1 MVDKRRGYCLVQL
14 HDYKRL
20 ENSVVKKVHYFFLG
34 VARGVAA
41 FLGKLVRALGSH
53 YTIVLV
59 PHSEKNVRNIRVS
72 LFSIVFGVVALAAIL
87 STAVWSF
94 SSYGEYRSELT
105 VKDSRLRD
113 TEASLDQLRDELT
126 DFLREA
132 RSFEATL
139 SGVFSSLGF
148 KTQGQTLNPGYSGDL
163 SSFFDTQET
172 AQGRL
177 READDLNNLAGFF
190 AAAQEPIQEIENLL
204 EQQGS
209 LLTEIPNIWPIKG
222 GMGHI
227 SQLFGENPNPFTGE
241 NYIHRGID
249 LSTYRQG
256 DPVVATADGQVV
268 SVGYDSDGFGN
279 FIIIRHKHGFY
290 TRYGHLLRS
299 VSKTGQRVEQGEVI
313 GYIGNTGRSTGPHLH
328 YEVHIGSDIVD
339 PYKFLNIR
347 GKVNRGG

>member
-1 MVDKRRGYCLVQL
+1 
-14 HDYKRL
+14 
-20 ENSVVKKVHYFFLG
+20 
-34 VARGVAA
+34 
-41 FLGKLVRALGSH
+41 
-53 YTIVLV
+53 
-59 PHSEKNVRNIRVS
+59 
-72 LFSIVFGVVALAAIL
+72 
-87 STAVWSF
+87 
-94 SSYGEYRSELT
+94 
-105 VKDSRLRD
+105 
-113 TEASLDQLRDELT
+113 LRDELT
-126 DFLREA
+126 DFLRET
-132 RSFEATL
+132 RSFQATL
-139 SGVFSSLGF
+139 SGMLSSLGL
-148 KTQGQTLNPGYSGDL
+148 KPQEQTPNPGYSGDL
-163 SSFFDTQET
+163 SSFFDAQET
-172 AQGRL
+172 VQGRL
-177 READDLNNLAGFF
+177 READDLNDLAGFF
-190 AAAQEPIQEIENLL
+190 ASARESVQEIENLF

-268 SVGYDSDGFGN
+268 GVNYDANGFGN
-279 FIIIRHKHGFY
+279 YVIIRHKHGFY

-299 VSKTGQRVEQGEVI
+299 LPKTGQQVEQGEII

-347 GKVNRGG
+347 GNVKRGG

>member
-1 MVDKRRGYCLVQL
+1 MTQL

-20 ENSVVKKVHYFFLG
+20 ENSVIKKVRCFFLG
-34 VARGVAA
+34 AAQGVAV
-41 FLGKLVRALGSH
+41 FFSTLFRIMGSR

-72 LFSIVFGVVALAAIL
+72 LFSMVFTVIALAAFL
-87 STAVWSF
+87 STVVWSV

-105 VKDSRLRD
+105 VKDSRLKD

-139 SGVFSSLGF
+139 SGVFSSLGL

-163 SSFFDTQET
+163 SAFFDTQET

-190 AAAQEPIQEIENLL
+190 ASAQGSIQEIENLL
-204 EQQGS
+204 ERQGS
-209 LLTEIPNIWPIKG
+209 LLTEIPNIWPIRG
-222 GMGHI
+222 GIGHI
-227 SQLFGENPNPFTGE
+227 SQSFGENPNPFTGE

-268 SVGYDSDGFGN
+268 SVAWDAVGFGN
-279 FIIIRHKHGFY
+279 YVIIRHKHGFY
-290 TRYGHLLRS
+290 TRYGHLQSTAR
-299 VSKTGQRVEQGEVI
+299 VKIGQQVEQGDVI
-313 GYIGNTGRSTGPHLH
+313 GHIGNTGRSTGPHLH

-339 PYKFLNIR
+339 PDKFLNIR
-347 GKVNRGG
+347 GKNVKRGG

>member
-1 MVDKRRGYCLVQL
+1 LTQL
-14 HDYKRL
+14 HDYKRF
-20 ENSVVKKVHYFFLG
+20 ENSVVKKVYCFFLRAVQS
-34 VARGVAA
+34 VAV
-41 FLGKLVRALGSH
+41 FFGKGFRAMGSR

-72 LFSIVFGVVALAAIL
+72 LFSMAFTVIVLVAFL
-87 STAVWSF
+87 STVVWSF

-105 VKDSRLRD
+105 IKDSRLEN

-139 SGVFSSLGF
+139 SGVFSSLGL
-148 KTQGQTLNPGYSGDL
+148 KTQSRTLNPGYSGDL

-190 AAAQEPIQEIENLL
+190 ASAQGSIEEIESLL
-204 EQQGS
+204 KQQGS

-268 SVGYDSDGFGN
+268 SIGYDTDGFGN
-279 FIIIRHKHGFY
+279 YIIIRHKHGFY

-299 VSKTGQRVEQGEVI
+299 VPKTGQQVEQGEVI

-328 YEVHIGSDIVD
+328 YEVHIGSDVVD

-347 GKVNRGG
+347 GKVKGGG

>member
-1 MVDKRRGYCLVQL
+1 LTQL
-14 HDYKRL
+14 HDYKRF
-20 ENSVVKKVHYFFLG
+20 ENSVVKKIHTFFLRAAQS
-34 VARGVAA
+34 VAM
-41 FLGKLVRALGSH
+41 FFGKLFRAMSSR

-59 PHSEKNVRNIRVS
+59 PHSEKNVLNIRVS
-72 LFSIVFGVVALAAIL
+72 LFSMVFMVVVLTAFL
-87 STAVWSF
+87 STVVWSF

-105 VKDSRLRD
+105 VKDSRLKD

-139 SGVFSSLGF
+139 SGVFSSLGL
-148 KTQGQTLNPGYSGDL
+148 KTQGRTLNPGYSGDL

-177 READDLNNLAGFF
+177 READDLNNLAEFF
-190 AAAQEPIQEIENLL
+190 ASAQGSIEEIENLL

-268 SVGYDSDGFGN
+268 SVGYDLDGFGN

-290 TRYGHLLRS
+290 TRYGHLLSTTR
-299 VSKTGQRVEQGEVI
+299 VKTGQQVEQGEVI

-328 YEVHIGSDIVD
+328 YEVHIGSDVVD